1 MLFVRQSHSRNSTT
15 HPWTNSIMKT
25 WPRLNCQT
33 RDSHSSAPGLD
44 LHANIQQP
52 DWQGLSALMGRG
64 VQKPYWPW
72 YSLNEPDQSYR
83 IQFCEERK
91 MAHQVT
97 RVCEISSPRSFT
109 SQDHVTSI
117 EKAVWSE
124 SAKLMSLWASS
135 CGLHKVQWLPDY
147 SDLVCYEDAQASV
160 YLIYLLLL
168 YRFDY
173 LLGISC
179 NTGRLE
185 KGLSRRDWG
194 DVVEFLWTRSA
205 SFDTY
210 IQPPTKVKNAAPKA
224 LLVSSEVMNVARSGE
239 VRLGICQNQI
249 LFIYIKWKLL
259 LL

>member
-1 MLFVRQSHSRNSTT
+1 MLFVRQNHGRNSTT

-25 WPRLNCQT
+25 WPHFNCQT
-33 RDSHSSAPGLD
+33 RDSHSSAPGLN

-52 DWQGLSALMGRG
+52 VWQGLSTLMGHG
-64 VQKPYWPW
+64 VQKAYWPW
-72 YSLNEPDQSYR
+72 YSLNEPDQGYR
-83 IQFCEERK
+83 IKFCEERRA
-91 MAHQVT
+91 AHQVT
-97 RVCEISSPRSFT
+97 CVCEISFPKSFT
-109 SQDHVTSI
+109 SQNHVTCI

-124 SAKLMSLWASS
+124 SAKLMNLWASS
-135 CGLHKVQWLPDY
+135 CGSHKVQWLPDY

-185 KGLSRRDWG
+185 RGLSRRDWE
-194 DVVEFLWTRSA
+194 VVGFLWTRSA

-224 LLVSSEVMNVARSGE
+224 LLASSGVMNVVTSGE
-239 VRLGICQNQI
+239 VWLGICQNQI

>member
-1 MLFVRQSHSRNSTT
+1 
-15 HPWTNSIMKT
+15 
-25 WPRLNCQT
+25 
-33 RDSHSSAPGLD
+33 
-44 LHANIQQP
+44 
-52 DWQGLSALMGRG
+52 MGRS
-64 VQKPYWPW
+64 VQRVYWPW
-72 YSLNEPDQSYR
+72 YSLNEPEQGCQ
-83 IQFCEERK
+83 IMFCEERK
-91 MAHQVT
+91 VAHQVT
-97 RVCEISSPRSFT
+97 CICATSAPKPFT
-109 SQDHVTSI
+109 SQNHVTCI

-124 SAKLMSLWASS
+124 SAILMSLWASS
-135 CGLHKVQWLPDY
+135 CGLQKVQWLPDY

-185 KGLSRRDWG
+185 RGLSRTDWG
-194 DVVEFLWTRSA
+194 KVVGFLWTRSA

-210 IQPPTKVKNAAPKA
+210 TQPPTKVKNAAPKA
-224 LLVSSEVMNVARSGE
+224 LLVSSEAMNAVTSGE
-239 VRLGICQNQI
+239 VWLGICQNQI